1 MEEIFALHV
10 KKSVNKEKAS
20 LDDEYQA
27 TTNRKSSYQRQTI
40 KRNSQGSKKYPS
52 FDDDL

>member
-20 LDDEYQA
+20 LDDEFYELV
-27 TTNRKSSYQRQTI
+27 NYK
-40 KRNSQGSKKYPS
+40 
-52 FDDDL
+52 